1 MVAGVEL
8 EANAIGHGMTNQQSE
23 CQIFPYTT
31 ESWNALENWFL
42 PTTPPQLHFF
52 STAQSLPSTIL
63 NHRSWYLS
71 ECQVL
76 YSRLRISNG
85 ILGSQNALIKVSE
98 AFRL

>member
-31 ESWNALENWFL
+31 ESWNALENWCL

-52 STAQSLPSTIL
+52 PLHNL
-63 NHRSWYLS
+63 YL
-71 ECQVL
+71 
-76 YSRLRISNG
+76 
-85 ILGSQNALIKVSE
+85 AP
-98 AFRL
+98 F